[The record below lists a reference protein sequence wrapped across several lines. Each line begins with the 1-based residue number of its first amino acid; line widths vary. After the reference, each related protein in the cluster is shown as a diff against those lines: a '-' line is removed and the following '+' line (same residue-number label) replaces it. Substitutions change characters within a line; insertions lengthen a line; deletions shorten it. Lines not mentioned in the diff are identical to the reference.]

1 MNIFSTP
8 VKFETRELLVIGFG
22 DQFLQQITPGK
33 DASAY
38 LLQEVDSPFQAWHW
52 LSERVEQERPLPFAI
67 VFDYQSMEK
76 ERFHLLN
83 SIASH
88 PVLAQLP
95 LVAINTESVKVNR
108 SQVLGRGLD
117 DLFPAKT
124 EWNRIRQRIEFL
136 KKHKQDIKGIHLAIT
151 PEKPFRIPF
160 EKRVFDLV
168 FASAILIMIS
178 PLLLLIAVAIKLE
191 SRGPIIYR
199 SKRVGTGYQKFDFL
213 KFRSM
218 VVDADAKLQA
228 LSHLNQYTNDS
239 NAAFFKL
246 KNDPRITAVGRF
258 IRKTSLDELPQ
269 LFNVL
274 RGEMSIVGNRPLPVY
289 EAETM
294 TSDQWAK
301 RFLAPAGITGL
312 WQTATEG
319 KDNLT
324 VEQRVGMDIEY
335 AENYSLAMDLAIL
348 TKTLK
353 AMYQKED

>member
-1 MNIFSTP
+1 
-8 VKFETRELLVIGFG
+8 
-22 DQFLQQITPGK
+22 
-33 DASAY
+33 
-38 LLQEVDSPFQAWHW
+38 
-52 LSERVEQERPLPFAI
+52 
-67 VFDYQSMEK
+67 
-76 ERFHLLN
+76 
-83 SIASH
+83 
-88 PVLAQLP
+88 
-95 LVAINTESVKVNR
+95 
-108 SQVLGRGLD
+108 
-117 DLFPAKT
+117 
-124 EWNRIRQRIEFL
+124 L
-136 KKHKQDIKGIHLAIT
+136 K
-151 PEKPFRIPF
+151 
-160 EKRVFDLV
+160 
-168 FASAILIMIS
+168 
-178 PLLLLIAVAIKLE
+178 
-191 SRGPIIYR
+191 
-199 SKRVGTGYQKFDFL
+199 
-213 KFRSM
+213 
-218 VVDADAKLQA
+218 A
-228 LSHLNQYTNDS
+228 LSHLNQYSTDN

-246 KNDPRITAVGRF
+246 KNDPRVTAVGRF

-294 TSDQWAK
+294 TNDQWAK